1 MAAKQGVTNIDTRQE
16 LAELVSLLEFE
27 IELLNKCQKSQSI
40 QNSTWDEITYRRN
53 NITSANISVDI

>member
-27 IELLNKCQKSQSI
+27 IELLNKCKKSQSI
-40 QNSTWDEITYRRN
+40 QNSTWDESTYRRN
-53 NITSANISVDI
+53 NITSANVSVLI